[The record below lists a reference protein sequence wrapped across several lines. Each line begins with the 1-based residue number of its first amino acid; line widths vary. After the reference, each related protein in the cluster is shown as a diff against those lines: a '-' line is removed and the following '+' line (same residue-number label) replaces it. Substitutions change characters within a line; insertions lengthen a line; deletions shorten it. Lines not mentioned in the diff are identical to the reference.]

1 MRRKMANHLH
11 IVDQRLE
18 HIPHEKEGLRLW
30 LRIVS
35 CTQLVEQEIRT
46 MLREKFDMTLPRFEL
61 LSALDR
67 VADGL
72 TMSELSRWLM
82 VSKGNVTGIAERLSE
97 DGFIVREPTPT
108 DRRSFVVTMTE
119 KGRTAYKEMEL
130 EYEKLLDKL
139 FDDLTLDDS
148 DMFAGMLAKIKESVE
163 ELGRQD
169 AD

>member
-1 MRRKMANHLH
+1 MANHLH

-35 CTQLVEQEIRT
+35 CTQMVEQEIRT

-72 TMSELSRWLM
+72 TMGELSRWLM

-108 DRRSFVVTMTE
+108 DRRSFVVTLTG
-119 KGRTAYKEMEL
+119 KGRNQGIRRR
-130 EYEKLLDKL
+130 
-139 FDDLTLDDS
+139 
-148 DMFAGMLAKIKESVE
+148 AGEAGSGVTGDRFKSVPYWF
-163 ELGRQD
+163 RV
-169 AD
+169 ASRAA

>member
-1 MRRKMANHLH
+1 
-11 IVDQRLE
+11 
-18 HIPHEKEGLRLW
+18 
-30 LRIVS
+30 
-35 CTQLVEQEIRT
+35 

-72 TMSELSRWLM
+72 TMGELSRWLM

-108 DRRSFVVTMTE
+108 DRRSFVVSLTQ
-119 KGRTAYKEMEL
+119 KGSKAYKEMEL
-130 EYEKLLDKL
+130 EYEQLLEKL
-139 FDDLTLDDS
+139 FDDLTPDDS
-148 DMFAGMLAKIKESVE
+148 DMFTGILAKIKESVE

-169 AD
+169 PE

>member
-1 MRRKMANHLH
+1 MANNLH

-35 CTQLVEQEIRT
+35 CTQMVEQEIRT
-46 MLREKFDMTLPRFEL
+46 MLRVKFDMTLPRFEL

-67 VADGL
+67 VVDGL

-108 DRRSFVVTMTE
+108 DRRSFMVTMTE
-119 KGRTAYKEMEL
+119 KGKTAYKEMEL

-169 AD
+169 AE

>member
-1 MRRKMANHLH
+1 MANHLH

-35 CTQLVEQEIRT
+35 CTQMVEQEIRT

-72 TMSELSRWLM
+72 TMGELSRWLM

-108 DRRSFVVTMTE
+108 DRRSFVVTLTE
-119 KGRTAYKEMEL
+119 KGRKAYKEMEL
-130 EYEKLLDKL
+130 EYEQLLEKL
-139 FDDLTLDDS
+139 FDDLSPDDS
-148 DMFAGMLAKIKESVE
+148 DMFTGMLAKIKESIE

-169 AD
+169 PE

>member
-1 MRRKMANHLH
+1 MANHLH

-35 CTQLVEQEIRT
+35 CTQMVEQEIRT

-67 VADGL
+67 VPDGL
-72 TMSELSRWLM
+72 TMGELSRWLM

-97 DGFIVREPTPT
+97 DGFIRREPTPT
-108 DRRSFVVTMTE
+108 DRRSFVVTLTG
-119 KGRTAYKEMEL
+119 KGRKTYKKMEL
-130 EYEKLLDKL
+130 EYEELLDKL
-139 FDDLTLDDS
+139 FNDLTLDDS

-163 ELGRQD
+163 EIRGQHPE
-169 AD
+169 

>member
-1 MRRKMANHLH
+1 MANHLH

-35 CTQLVEQEIRT
+35 CTQMVEQEIRT
-46 MLREKFDMTLPRFEL
+46 MLRVKFDMTLPRFEL

-72 TMSELSRWLM
+72 TMGELSRWLM

-108 DRRSFVVTMTE
+108 DRRSFVVTLTD
-119 KGRTAYKEMEL
+119 KGRKAYKEMEL
-130 EYEKLLDKL
+130 EYEQLLEKL
-139 FDDLTLDDS
+139 FDDLSPDDS
-148 DMFAGMLAKIKESVE
+148 DMFTGMLAKIKESVE

-169 AD
+169 PE

>member
-1 MRRKMANHLH
+1 MANHLH

-35 CTQLVEQEIRT
+35 CTQMVEQEIRT
-46 MLREKFDMTLPRFEL
+46 ILREKFDMTLPRFEL

-72 TMSELSRWLM
+72 TMGELSRWLM

-108 DRRSFVVTMTE
+108 DRRSFVVTLTE
-119 KGRTAYKEMEL
+119 KGRKAYKEMEL
-130 EYEKLLDKL
+130 EYEQLLEKL
-139 FDDLTLDDS
+139 FDDLSPDDS
-148 DMFAGMLAKIKESVE
+148 DMFTGMLAKIKESVE

-169 AD
+169 PE

>member
-1 MRRKMANHLH
+1 MANHLH

-35 CTQLVEQEIRT
+35 CTQLVELEIRT
-46 MLREKFDMTLPRFEL
+46 MLRDKFDTTLPRFEL

-67 VADGL
+67 VVDGL

-97 DGFIVREPTPT
+97 DGFIRREPTPT
-108 DRRSFVVTMTE
+108 DRRSFMVSMTE
-119 KGRTAYKEMEL
+119 KGRKAYKEMEL

-139 FDDLTLDDS
+139 FNDMTLDDS
-148 DMFAGMLAKIKESVE
+148 DMFTGMLGKIRESVE
-163 ELGRQD
+163 ELRGQSPE
-169 AD
+169 